1 VEKCRQRRVVAQGR
15 ILGVHQQCM
24 ESQLTVIQTNL

>member
-1 VEKCRQRRVVAQGR
+1 VAQGR

-24 ESQLTVIQTNL
+24 ESQLMSVSPCAQNVFCH